1 MLARYAPAAGPN
13 GSARARAGIYVLRP
27 RRQFEPFHHSA
38 ASERARFW
46 RITPARCIETVNVW
60 AHPNHTANSSL
71 CHNAMAS
78 PLQTRL
84 EAGGSGAPN
93 PFGGRIYTPKELA
106 ELWQLSE
113 NSVRRLFQDEP
124 GVFVLGDSNPRGK
137 RGYCTLRITEETALR
152 VWRARVTR

>member
-1 MLARYAPAAGPN
+1 MM
-13 GSARARAGIYVLRP
+13 
-27 RRQFEPFHHSA
+27 
-38 ASERARFW
+38 
-46 RITPARCIETVNVW
+46 
-60 AHPNHTANSSL
+60 ANFQP
-71 CHNAMAS
+71 HN
-78 PLQTRL
+78 T
-84 EAGGSGAPN
+84 AGGEAVSN
-93 PFGGRIYTPKELA
+93 PFGKVYSPKQLA